1 MAHNVKL
8 LTSLTIK
15 YLCFFSKMADELPEK
30 SKRQASTAEGYSQI
44 VHLYGNRQLDKKVD
58 HTNMRTNFNSLTTQ
72 KGPFSKTHIAV

>member
-1 MAHNVKL
+1 MAHNEKL
-8 LTSLTIK
+8 LTLLTIK
-15 YLCFFSKMADELPEK
+15 YLCSLPKMADELPEK

>member
-1 MAHNVKL
+1 
-8 LTSLTIK
+8 
-15 YLCFFSKMADELPEK
+15 MADELPEK